1 MNKCRVSGTEIIE
14 FLDFGKQPLGNG
26 FINQNQ
32 IENEFFFN
40 MRLGFSPKSKM
51 VQLIDQPP
59 AEKMFH
65 DEYAFYSSTSNF
77 MKTHFENFYKEI
89 IGSKYL
95 DTKRSLI
102 VELGCNDGILLK
114 NFSNDGY
121 MHVGIEPSINVAKE
135 ANINGVETI
144 EKFFTK
150 DVAREIVKEKGKASA
165 FVAANVM
172 CHISNIRE
180 IVEAISILLD
190 DNGVVIF
197 EDPYLGSV
205 IEKNSYDQLYD
216 EHVFLFSAHSIQYL
230 FNEFHMELFDLK
242 SQTTHGGSMRY
253 YLCKKGSRSIS
264 PNVEKII
271 QYEKDLKLDNI
282 ETYIEFANR
291 VSNSKQEL
299 LSILKKLKSEGKKV
313 AGYAATSKSTTIL
326 NYCGIGPD
334 LIEYICDTTPIKH
347 NKISPGMHLPILPY
361 ESYKENPPD
370 YFFLFAWNHKQ
381 EILQKE
387 SEFTNKGGKW
397 ITHIPEVCILW
408 Q

>member
-1 MNKCRVSGTEIIE
+1 MSKCRISGTEIIE

-32 IENEFFFN
+32 IKNEYFFN

-77 MKTHFENFYKEI
+77 MKSHFEIFYNEI
-89 IGSKYL
+89 IDSNYLESKE
-95 DTKRSLI
+95 SLI

-114 NFSNDGY
+114 NFSKDGY
-121 MHVGIEPSINVAKE
+121 NHIGVEPSINVAKE
-135 ANINGVETI
+135 ANLTGVKTI
-144 EKFFTK
+144 DKFFTK
-150 DVAREIVKEKGKASA
+150 DVAKEILEENGKASV

-180 IVEAISILLD
+180 IVEAIYILLD

-216 EHVFLFSAHSIQYL
+216 EHVFLFSAHSVQYL
-230 FNEFHMELFDLK
+230 FNEFHMELFNLK
-242 SQTTHGGSMRY
+242 SQITHGGSMRY
-253 YLCKKGSRSIS
+253 YLSKKGSKSIS
-264 PNVEKII
+264 PNVERIMN
-271 QYEKDLKLDNI
+271 YEKNLKLDNI
-282 ETYIEFANR
+282 ETYNEFANR
-291 VSNSKQEL
+291 VKDSKKEL
-299 LSILKKLKSEGKKV
+299 LSMLKKLKSDGKKV

-326 NYCGIGPD
+326 NYCEIGPD

-361 ESYKENPPD
+361 ENYKENPPD
-370 YFFLFAWNHKQ
+370 YFFLFAWNHKN

-387 SEFTNKGGKW
+387 SDFTNNGGKW
-397 ITHIPEVCILW
+397 ITHIPKVNIL
-408 Q
+408 

>member
-1 MNKCRVSGTEIIE
+1 MSKCRISGTEIIE

-32 IENEFFFN
+32 IKNEYFFN

-77 MKTHFENFYKEI
+77 MKSHFEIFYNEI
-89 IGSKYL
+89 IDSNYLESKE
-95 DTKRSLI
+95 SLI

-114 NFSNDGY
+114 NFSKDGY
-121 MHVGIEPSINVAKE
+121 NHIGVEPSINVAKE
-135 ANINGVETI
+135 ANLNGVKTI
-144 EKFFTK
+144 DKFFTK
-150 DVAREIVKEKGKASA
+150 DVAKEILEENGKASV

-180 IVEAISILLD
+180 IVEAIYILLD

-216 EHVFLFSAHSIQYL
+216 EHVFLFSAHSVQYL
-230 FNEFHMELFDLK
+230 FNEFHMELFNLK
-242 SQTTHGGSMRY
+242 SQITHGGSMRY
-253 YLCKKGSRSIS
+253 YLSKKGSKSIS
-264 PNVEKII
+264 PNVERIMN
-271 QYEKDLKLDNI
+271 YEKNLKLDNI
-282 ETYIEFANR
+282 ETYNEFANR
-291 VSNSKQEL
+291 VKDSKKEL
-299 LSILKKLKSEGKKV
+299 LSMLKKLKSDGKKV

-326 NYCGIGPD
+326 NYCEIGPD

-361 ESYKENPPD
+361 ENYKENPPD
-370 YFFLFAWNHKQ
+370 YFFLFAWNHKK

-387 SEFTNKGGKW
+387 SDFTNNGGKW
-397 ITHIPEVCILW
+397 ITHIPKVNIL
-408 Q
+408 

>member
-1 MNKCRVSGTEIIE
+1 MSKCRISGTEIIE

-32 IENEFFFN
+32 IKNEYFFN

-77 MKTHFENFYKEI
+77 MKSHFEIFYNEI
-89 IGSKYL
+89 IDSNYLESKE
-95 DTKRSLI
+95 SLI

-114 NFSNDGY
+114 NFSKDGY
-121 MHVGIEPSINVAKE
+121 NHIGVEPSINVAKE
-135 ANINGVETI
+135 ANLNGVKTI
-144 EKFFTK
+144 DKFFTK
-150 DVAREIVKEKGKASA
+150 DVAKEILEENGKASV

-180 IVEAISILLD
+180 IVEAIYILLD

-216 EHVFLFSAHSIQYL
+216 EHVFLFSAHSVQYL
-230 FNEFHMELFDLK
+230 FNEFHMELFNLK
-242 SQTTHGGSMRY
+242 SQITHGGSMRY
-253 YLCKKGSRSIS
+253 YLSKKGSKSIS
-264 PNVEKII
+264 PNVERIMN
-271 QYEKDLKLDNI
+271 YEKNLKLDNI
-282 ETYIEFANR
+282 ETYNEFANR
-291 VSNSKQEL
+291 VKDSKKEL
-299 LSILKKLKSEGKKV
+299 LSMLKKLKSDGKKV

-326 NYCGIGPD
+326 NYCEIGPD

-361 ESYKENPPD
+361 ENYKENPPD
-370 YFFLFAWNHKQ
+370 YFFLFAWNHKN

-387 SEFTNKGGKW
+387 SDFTNNGGKW
-397 ITHIPEVCILW
+397 ITHIPKVNIL
-408 Q
+408 